1 MATSPLLVNA
11 CIGTLIAVIALRA
24 VAFLADTWKKRS
36 LMKRLSKQG
45 KPMPPFNM
53 AMGHLLA
60 AKAAADDL
68 PPEAHSV
75 YILNWLAKKYAPNG
89 AYYVDFTP
97 MAWPMLVVTDP
108 HLATQVIEHPI
119 VGANKPEE
127 LYAWF
132 HPITNGQSLFTQNG
146 AAWKHDRD
154 YFLPFFSNQNL
165 DASVPFV
172 VGQMSIFRDKLREKA
187 AGQGS
192 SGSGSDLFVLEP
204 LILSMMNDI
213 IGKLVLN
220 ADLGTQHGSHPL
232 ATTMLRQL
240 RLKFAVNNPL
250 DNLGNFNPVK
260 VFNLWNN
267 SRMLDNHIKSQID
280 ARLQVWRSEKT
291 HDEQNGF
298 KSLLDVAL
306 DSYMGRTSG
315 ASPTPRDNV
324 SAAFSQ
330 TLCAQMRMFFFAG
343 YDSTAST
350 MAYCCYT
357 AWQHPEVLRKMR
369 AEHDH
374 VFGRNVDSAMEAIGA
389 NPAILNSL
397 PYTTAVVKET
407 MRLFPAAN
415 GIRHGH
421 RDLVLRDGRGNEFPT
436 EGCSVQM
443 LHYAIQRDPK
453 TWARPLEFLP
463 ERFLVEAGHE
473 LYPAAKGAWRPF
485 EYGPRLCTGQQ
496 LVMKEVKAFLVL
508 LAREFDIRECYGEAD
523 GDGDRDR
530 DRKKVDLTHVD
541 FEKAHLVEA
550 GAAHPRANFPCRVSP
565 SGYHASTST

>member
-1 MATSPLLVNA
+1 MGTSPLLVNA
-11 CIGTLIAVIALRA
+11 CIGTLLAVIAIQA

-36 LMKRLSKQG
+36 LMKRLSNQG
-45 KPMPPFNM
+45 KPMPPFNTL
-53 AMGHLLA
+53 MGHLLA
-60 AKAAADDL
+60 AKSA
-68 PPEAHSV
+68 AHSV
-75 YILNWLAKKYAPNG
+75 YILNRLAAKHAPQG

-108 HLATQVIEHPI
+108 VLATQVVEHPI
-119 VGANKPEE
+119 VGAAKPDE

-132 HPITNGQSLFTQNG
+132 HPITNGASLFTQNG
-146 AAWKHDRD
+146 AAWKRDRD

-172 VGQMSIFRDKLREKA
+172 VGQMAIFRDKLREKA
-187 AGQGS
+187 REGS
-192 SGSGSDLFVLEP
+192 NGSGMFVLEP

-250 DNLGNFNPVK
+250 DNLGQLNPMK

-280 ARLQVWRSEKT
+280 TRLQAWRLKKAQ
-291 HDEQNGF
+291 DEQNDF

-306 DSYMGRTSG
+306 ETYMNQDSTS
-315 ASPTPRDNV
+315 SSQTDV
-324 SAAFSQ
+324 SAAFSK
-330 TLCAQMRMFFFAG
+330 TLCSQMRMFFFAG

-350 MAYCCYT
+350 MAYGCYT
-357 AWQHPEVLRKMR
+357 VWQHPDALRKLR
-369 AEHDH
+369 AEHDQ
-374 VFGRNVDSAMEAIGA
+374 VFGPRPDAALDAISA
-389 NPAILNSL
+389 NPAILNAL

-415 GIRHGH
+415 GIRQGH
-421 RDLVLRDGRGNEFPT
+421 RDLVLRDAHGNQYPT
-436 EGCSVQM
+436 DGCSVQM
-443 LHYAIQRDPK
+443 LHYAIQRSPK
-453 TWARPLEFLP
+453 AWARPAEFLP
-463 ERFLVEAGHE
+463 ERFLVEPGHE
-473 LYPAAKGAWRPF
+473 LYPAKGAWRPF

-496 LVMKEVKAFLVL
+496 LVMKELKAFLVL
-508 LAREFDIRECYGEAD
+508 LAREFDIKECYGEID
-523 GDGDRDR
+523 GDSKR
-530 DRKKVDLTHVD
+530 DLTHVD

-550 GAAHPRANFPCRVSP
+550 GAAHPRANFPCRVSF
-565 SGYHASTST
+565 SGYQTSTSI

>member
-11 CIGTLIAVIALRA
+11 CIGTLLAAIVIQA

-36 LMKRLSKQG
+36 LMKRLSEQG
-45 KPMPPFNM
+45 KPMPPFNLL
-53 AMGHLLA
+53 MGHLLS
-60 AKAAADDL
+60 AKSAADAL
-68 PPEAHSV
+68 PPSAHSV
-75 YILNWLAKKYAPNG
+75 YILNSLAAQHAPQG

-108 HLATQVIEHPI
+108 YLATQVVEHPV
-119 VGANKPEE
+119 VGSRKPDE

-146 AAWKHDRD
+146 AAWKRDRD

-172 VGQMSIFRDKLREKA
+172 VGQMAIFRDKLREKA
-187 AGQGS
+187 RGDG
-192 SGSGSDLFVLEP
+192 GMFVLEP

-250 DNLGNFNPVK
+250 DNLGQLNPLK

-280 ARLQVWRSEKT
+280 TRLQAWRLKKT
-291 HDEQNGF
+291 QDEQNDF

-306 DSYMGRTSG
+306 EAYMNQDNTASSPRT
-315 ASPTPRDNV
+315 DV
-324 SAAFSQ
+324 STAFSK
-330 TLCAQMRMFFFAG
+330 TLCSQMRMFFFAG

-357 AWQHPEVLRKMR
+357 AWQHPEALRKMR
-369 AEHDH
+369 AEHDQ
-374 VFGRNVDSAMEAIGA
+374 VFGHRSQRPDDDDAALDAIRA
-389 NPAILNSL
+389 NPAVLNAL
-397 PYTTAVVKET
+397 PYTTAVIKET

-415 GIRHGH
+415 GIRQGH
-421 RDLVLRDGRGNEFPT
+421 RDLVLRDGQGNEFPT
-436 EGCSVQM
+436 DGCSVQM
-443 LHYAIQRDPK
+443 LHYAIQRSPK
-453 TWARPLEFLP
+453 VWARPSEFLP
-463 ERFLVEAGHE
+463 ERFLVEPGHE
-473 LYPAAKGAWRPF
+473 LYPAKGAWRPF

-496 LVMKEVKAFLVL
+496 LVMKELKAFLVL
-508 LAREFDIRECYGEAD
+508 LAREFDIKECYSEF
-523 GDGDRDR
+523 DGDR
-530 DRKKVDLTHVD
+530 KMDLTNVD

-550 GAAHPRANFPCRVSP
+550 GAAHPRANFPCRVSF
-565 SGYHASTST
+565 SEYQTSTSI